1 MSRKIIFRDG
11 VFFDEKWNAINP
23 TKEELEAIRQTI
35 SKYESIKQEVTI

>member
-11 VFFDEKWNAINP
+11 VFFDEKWNAIDP